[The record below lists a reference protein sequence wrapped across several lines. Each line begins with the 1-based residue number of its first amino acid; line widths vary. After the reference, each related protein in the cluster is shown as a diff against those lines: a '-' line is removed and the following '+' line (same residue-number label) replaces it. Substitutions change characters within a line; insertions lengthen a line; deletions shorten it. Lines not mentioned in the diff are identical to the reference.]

1 MSFLS
6 SMNISASA
14 LTATRVRME
23 VIAENMA
30 NSNTTRT
37 ENGEPYR
44 RKYVV
49 FQERT
54 EDNSFAAF
62 FNKAQNVT
70 GGVRVLSI
78 GTDMSEFKYDFNPSH
93 PDADADGY
101 VRYPNV
107 EVVQEM
113 TDMMS
118 AFRAYEANI
127 TALNTFKDMALK
139 TLELGR

>member
-1 MSFLS
+1 MD
-6 SMNISASA
+6 
-14 LTATRVRME
+14 

-37 ENGEPYR
+37 ASGEPYR

-49 FQERT
+49 FQER
-54 EDNSFAAF
+54 ESDRDFASF
-62 FNKAQNVT
+62 FNRAQT
-70 GGVRVLSI
+70 ASGGVRVLRI

-93 PDADADGY
+93 PDADENGY

-113 TDMMS
+113 VDMMS

-127 TALNTFKDMALK
+127 TALNTFKDMAVK
-139 TLELGR
+139 TLEIGR